1 MYGELVST
9 DVINI
14 SGNAKEKMLSY
25 FKFMQEVVSVARG
38 RIPSLQVFYQ
48 LKNLMSF
55 FLGLKLMNAMKS
67 FIITVYWSFYKVYLF

>member
-1 MYGELVST
+1 MYCELVST

-14 SGNAKEKMLSY
+14 SGNAKEKMVSY
-25 FKFMQEVVSVARG
+25 FKVMQEVVSVARG
-38 RIPSLQVFYQ
+38 RIPSLQV
-48 LKNLMSF
+48 LPTEELDEL